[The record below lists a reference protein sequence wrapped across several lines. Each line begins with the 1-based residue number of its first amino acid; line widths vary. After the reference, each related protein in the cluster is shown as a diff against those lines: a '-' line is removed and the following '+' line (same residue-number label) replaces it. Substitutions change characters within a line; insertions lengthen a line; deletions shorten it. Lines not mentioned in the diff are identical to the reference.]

1 VTTLRPTRYGAVGL
15 IVASVVIT
23 GAALIKTMFEGKDVF
38 ASLIVGIVSIA
49 ATSLFAFVFVRNAR
63 LDLGSDNIRITNVL
77 GVTRELP
84 RTSLGRIVLAPA
96 ITRLVSSDSELFV
109 VMDVSGQPFARLNMV
124 FWNAEEL
131 ETASAQYGDLL
142 DVHSTPIP
150 AKEFNARYPRAL
162 PYGARHPWLT
172 LGWIFL
178 VIAALAIAAAAFF
191 SSLG

>member
-1 VTTLRPTRYGAVGL
+1 MTTLRPTRYGAVGL

-150 AKEFNARYPRAL
+150 AKEFNARYPGAL